1 VIFAGT
7 ERAPNLK
14 SLAVKEVSSF
24 KRILVQE
31 QVRIGTCS
39 ETGFLC
45 KHTTSWSE
53 EVEGITLPCKPW
65 TLRRWKLLPDIL
77 HVIRT

>member
-1 VIFAGT
+1 MIFAGT
-7 ERAPNLK
+7 ERAPKLK
-14 SLAVKEVSSF
+14 SLAVKEVSNY
-24 KRILVQE
+24 KTILVQE
-31 QVRIGTCS
+31 QVRIGTRS

-53 EVEGITLPCKPW
+53 ELEGITLPCKPW
-65 TLRRWKLLPDIL
+65 TLRRWKPLPDNL